1 MRVGDSAARPECVSP
16 VPAAVRSMNATDRSC
31 RNARPGLDVIGI
43 DEDLLLATLE
53 EIGLPARAVT
63 VLDEHGCAMVGQLI
77 RYDETDLLRM
87 DNLGPRSVRSI
98 KASLATW
105 SLEFGI
111 AIPNW
116 DEETARRQRIARDP
130 CIKLKLAALRGDAA
144 PRFKTVAEEAEALFG
159 SLTSG
164 RDLDIL
170 RVLHGLDGEPLVS
183 RAGVGRR
190 FGLSI
195 ERVRMIGLTA
205 QAAFAAKWRP
215 LPRLDE
221 AISRLARAA
230 PGTARRLATAL
241 AEPAR
246 NGKWLLPDA
255 VLAVAAFAGRSLP
268 ISRYQV
274 GGAEFYGSTGDQGFM
289 RHCLLALREKTR
301 SKGYADPRD
310 IASDLG
316 LHAGDVARIVR
327 LLDDFPETTW
337 LGGARGLA
345 VSRRIQATPL
355 TRQVEKI
362 FYVTERIGVDALHHA
377 LGRWWRRDRSG
388 RTGRLPSSGE
398 LAVLVQALGLAR
410 REGESL
416 VRSRAVPITRLAA
429 AERAFCD
436 AFSRLGV
443 PLTRQALARHCETT
457 HGIRKDNF
465 SRYLTYSPI
474 VRRVATACYCLVS
487 SKG

>member
-1 MRVGDSAARPECVSP
+1 MK
-16 VPAAVRSMNATDRSC
+16 ATDRSC
-31 RNARPGLDVIGI
+31 RNTHPAFDPIGI

-63 VLDEHGCAMVGQLI
+63 VLGEHGCTMIGQLV
-77 RYDETDLLRM
+77 RYDETALLRM
-87 DNLGPRSVRSI
+87 DNLGPRSVRSV
-98 KASLATW
+98 KARLATL
-105 SLEFGI
+105 SLDFGM
-111 AIPNW
+111 ALPHW
-116 DEETARRQRIARDP
+116 DEETAKRQRVARDQRT
-130 CIKLKLAALRGDAA
+130 KLKLAALRGDAA
-144 PRFKTVAEEAEALFG
+144 PRFRTVAEEADALFG
-159 SLTSG
+159 SLATG

-170 RVLHGLDGEPLVS
+170 RALHGLGDEPIVS
-183 RAGVGRR
+183 PAAIGRR
-190 FGLSI
+190 FGLSGKH
-195 ERVRMIGLTA
+195 VRKIGLKA
-205 QAAFAAKWRP
+205 RAAFAAKWRP

-274 GGAEFYGSTGDQGFM
+274 GGAEFYGSARDQAFM

-301 SKGYADPRD
+301 SKGCADPRD

-377 LGRWWRRDRSG
+377 LGRWWRRRDRSG

-410 REGESL
+410 QEGESL

-474 VRRVATACYCLVS
+474 IRRLATACYCLVS